1 MNEEELKQIWKKD
14 KAAVAPAIDFE
25 AVQKNM
31 RGWEGKLRRKI
42 KIDII
47 TNAAVYVLLIPA
59 AVYYPEILYLAP
71 FMILV
76 WVWYLWETL
85 RIYRQE
91 TNSSESGSTKE
102 YLETK
107 KRFLENYI
115 SRTRYIIYIST
126 PVSALG
132 GIYLSGY
139 FAEIWQSPLLLA
151 AVLIFV
157 EFLFVTV
164 IEIYIRKVYLPSIN
178 ELKELLRQLD

>member
-1 MNEEELKQIWKKD
+1 MNEEELKQIWNKD

-47 TNAAVYVLLIPA
+47 SNVAAYVLLIPA

-71 FMILV
+71 FMILI

-115 SRTRYIIYIST
+115 SRTRYIVYIST

-132 GIYLSGY
+132 GIYMSG
-139 FAEIWQSPLLLA
+139 FSPKIWQSLLILA
-151 AVLIFV
+151 AILIFV
-157 EFLFVTV
+157 EFLFVIV
-164 IEIYIRKVYLPSIN
+164 VEIYVRKVYMPSIN
-178 ELKELLRQLD
+178 ELKELLSQLD

>member
-1 MNEEELKQIWKKD
+1 MNEEELKEIWNKD

-47 TNAAVYVLLIPA
+47 SNAAAYVLLIPA

-71 FMILV
+71 FMILI

-91 TNSSESGSTKE
+91 TNSSESGSTRE

-115 SRTRYIIYIST
+115 SRTRLIIYLMT

-132 GIYLSGY
+132 GLYLSGY
-139 FAEIWQSPLLLA
+139 FMEIWRSPLLLTA
-151 AVLIFV
+151 ILIFV
-157 EFLFVTV
+157 ELMFVV
-164 IEIYIRKVYLPSIN
+164 VVEIYVRKVYLPSIN
-178 ELKELLRQLD
+178 ELKELLRQID

>member
-1 MNEEELKQIWKKD
+1 MNEEELKRIWNKD
-14 KAAVAPAIDFE
+14 KAALAPAIDF
-25 AVQKNM
+25 AALQKNM

-42 KIDII
+42 KIDIM
-47 TNAAVYVLLIPA
+47 TNAAGYVLLIPA
-59 AVYYPEILYLAP
+59 VIYYPEILYLAP
-71 FMILV
+71 LMIVV
-76 WVWYLWETL
+76 WLWYLWETL

-102 YLETK
+102 YLERK

-115 SRTRYIIYIST
+115 RRTRYIVYFST

-132 GIYLSGY
+132 GIYISG
-139 FAEIWQSPLLLA
+139 FLPQILESPLMLA

-157 EFLFVTV
+157 EFLFVIIV
-164 IEIYIRKVYLPSIN
+164 EIYVRKIYLPSVN

>member
-1 MNEEELKQIWKKD
+1 MNEEELKQIWNKD

-47 TNAAVYVLLIPA
+47 TNAAAYVLLIPA

-71 FMILV
+71 FMILI

-115 SRTRYIIYIST
+115 QPHALHCLHFDASQCTRRDLYVGFFT
-126 PVSALG
+126 ENLG
-132 GIYLSGY
+132 
-139 FAEIWQSPLLLA
+139 
-151 AVLIFV
+151 
-157 EFLFVTV
+157 VT
-164 IEIYIRKVYLPSIN
+164 LTAGSDPDFS
-178 ELKELLRQLD
+178 

>member
-1 MNEEELKQIWKKD
+1 MNEEELKQIWNKD

-31 RGWEGKLRRKI
+31 SGWEGKLRRKI

-47 TNAAVYVLLIPA
+47 TNAAAYLLLIPA
-59 AVYYPEILYLAP
+59 VFYYPEILYLAP
-71 FMILV
+71 LMILV

-91 TNSSESGSTKE
+91 TNSSDSVNTKE

-107 KRFLENYI
+107 KRLLENYI

-126 PVSALG
+126 PVSALV
-132 GIYLSGY
+132 GIYMSGY
-139 FAEIWQSPLLLA
+139 FAEIWKTPLLLA

-157 EFLFVTV
+157 EILLVAIV
-164 IEIYIRKVYLPSIN
+164 EIYVLKIYMPSVN